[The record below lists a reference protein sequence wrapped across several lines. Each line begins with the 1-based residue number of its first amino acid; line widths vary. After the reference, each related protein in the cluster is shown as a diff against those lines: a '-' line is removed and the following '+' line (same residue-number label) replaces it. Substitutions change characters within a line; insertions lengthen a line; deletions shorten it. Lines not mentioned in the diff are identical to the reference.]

1 MKDSRASSAGA
12 RADEASIPSGPA
24 PGRSPRT
31 AGLAGPTEASPTVQR
46 RALAVPAELPPPGP
60 ALEGGLAEA
69 FAAPVQRRAEAGPP
83 STEAVHEAA
92 ADAVATPTQ
101 ALPYREELEASM
113 GRDLSGVQAHVG
125 GAAED
130 AAHAAGAE
138 ALATGAHVVLPDNAS
153 RFTVAHEVAHVF
165 QQQDGVQLQ
174 GGVGASGDRYEQH
187 ADEVAAAVVAGEPT
201 GHLLGGAG
209 AGGAGAPAGA
219 AVQRFDR
226 HNATGPEGRGP
237 NTVSSRAATRTDADF
252 KSFADINAGTVSD
265 FVAYMD
271 AQADWSMEITDEA
284 ERDSLRTFA
293 VWLRAGS
300 HRITG
305 LGNFLVS
312 GVLAVRADLAALDA
326 YCRARAETVP
336 TVPVNEATTIA
347 DARAW
352 GLDIVKLEAAVA
364 GAVLHTIFTA
374 DWFEHLRT
382 EGKLDL
388 FCTYA
393 RTRSP
398 LLHARGG
405 VEIDSFLTLA
415 ATVDPST
422 YADLGDVRNPH
433 RFQQLALDRL
443 RANQAGNPGNLPLTL
458 ILHSAF
464 DHNGAFHHDPELT
477 RVILSGSNHTIMIEG
492 PASLA
497 AVEGRLPAI
506 VAAHGRSEPDPAD
519 ATRTVKRIDQVMIA
533 GHGSSQSIE
542 LAGTLASNPDG
553 TPRTDTEGDLV
564 TSEDDL
570 NLRVDPADPAT
581 AARAARTRTFM
592 TTLMG
597 FMSSDASSPHRRVV
611 FNACL
616 TASNEINPDA
626 VDPNASPDEQA
637 RQMRAAIAGSP
648 SLVTA
653 MRGIAPGVDV
663 RGGNG
668 SFGRVGLVDGT
679 GALDIVADG
688 AVDAAGNA
696 RTNDPELT
704 NPDKLVYVERGTD
717 PGGCMSAVA
726 ECWANDRTTVIP
738 AIQRRRA
745 AALGTDWDETLI
757 QALYERVETT
767 HSGSG
772 AAIASLAHVT
782 EGFKELVS
790 VEQSRAW
797 MLTSLRNGG
806 DWQHLH
812 DRLSVH
818 GSWTSQLFVPL
829 VFFHGWLFHDAAKI
843 PSFLSAVAAMTV
855 RTARDYIYMPWLKP
869 DKWPQLVPAAPGGAP
884 DPGRL
889 RLALRDLVDDATA
902 IHGNTRSFLSALV
915 TAGAFT
921 VDVAGPLDGLMSADD
936 ALRALGLHPSQR
948 AGAGRAAD
956 PAAPPPD
963 ANVDMNEDD
972 VNESV
977 VEAMSATGRVTATEL
992 YVRAQP
998 TTRGRP
1004 HPRVL
1009 HQGDEVH
1016 IMGQFR
1022 SWYLL
1027 DHDGTRGYSHKSYID
1042 LV

>member
-1 MKDSRASSAGA
+1 
-12 RADEASIPSGPA
+12 
-24 PGRSPRT
+24 
-31 AGLAGPTEASPTVQR
+31 
-46 RALAVPAELPPPGP
+46 
-60 ALEGGLAEA
+60 
-69 FAAPVQRRAEAGPP
+69 
-83 STEAVHEAA
+83 
-92 ADAVATPTQ
+92 
-101 ALPYREELEASM
+101 
-113 GRDLSGVQAHVG
+113 
-125 GAAED
+125 
-130 AAHAAGAE
+130 
-138 ALATGAHVVLPDNAS
+138 
-153 RFTVAHEVAHVF
+153 
-165 QQQDGVQLQ
+165 
-174 GGVGASGDRYEQH
+174 
-187 ADEVAAAVVAGEPT
+187 
-201 GHLLGGAG
+201 
-209 AGGAGAPAGA
+209 
-219 AVQRFDR
+219 
-226 HNATGPEGRGP
+226 
-237 NTVSSRAATRTDADF
+237 
-252 KSFADINAGTVSD
+252 
-265 FVAYMD
+265 
-271 AQADWSMEITDEA
+271 
-284 ERDSLRTFA
+284 
-293 VWLRAGS
+293 
-300 HRITG
+300 
-305 LGNFLVS
+305 
-312 GVLAVRADLAALDA
+312 
-326 YCRARAETVP
+326 
-336 TVPVNEATTIA
+336 
-347 DARAW
+347 
-352 GLDIVKLEAAVA
+352 
-364 GAVLHTIFTA
+364 
-374 DWFEHLRT
+374 
-382 EGKLDL
+382 
-388 FCTYA
+388 
-393 RTRSP
+393 
-398 LLHARGG
+398 
-405 VEIDSFLTLA
+405 
-415 ATVDPST
+415 
-422 YADLGDVRNPH
+422 
-433 RFQQLALDRL
+433 
-443 RANQAGNPGNLPLTL
+443 
-458 ILHSAF
+458 
-464 DHNGAFHHDPELT
+464 
-477 RVILSGSNHTIMIEG
+477 
-492 PASLA
+492 
-497 AVEGRLPAI
+497 
-506 VAAHGRSEPDPAD
+506 
-519 ATRTVKRIDQVMIA
+519 
-533 GHGSSQSIE
+533 
-542 LAGTLASNPDG
+542 
-553 TPRTDTEGDLV
+553 
-564 TSEDDL
+564 
-570 NLRVDPADPAT
+570 
-581 AARAARTRTFM
+581 
-592 TTLMG
+592 
-597 FMSSDASSPHRRVV
+597 
-611 FNACL
+611 
-616 TASNEINPDA
+616 
-626 VDPNASPDEQA
+626 
-637 RQMRAAIAGSP
+637 
-648 SLVTA
+648 
-653 MRGIAPGVDV
+653 
-663 RGGNG
+663 
-668 SFGRVGLVDGT
+668 
-679 GALDIVADG
+679 
-688 AVDAAGNA
+688 
-696 RTNDPELT
+696 
-704 NPDKLVYVERGTD
+704 
-717 PGGCMSAVA
+717 MSAVA

-915 TAGAFT
+915 TGGAFT

-1027 DHDGTRGYSHKSYID
+1027 DHDGARGYSHKSYID